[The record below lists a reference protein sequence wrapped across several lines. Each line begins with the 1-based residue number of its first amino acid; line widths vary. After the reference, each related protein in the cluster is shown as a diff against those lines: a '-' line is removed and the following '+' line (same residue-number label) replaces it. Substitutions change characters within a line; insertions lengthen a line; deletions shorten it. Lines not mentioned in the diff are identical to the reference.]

1 MPQRNDTAIWSGL
14 FRISAESGQTLQAQI
29 RQAIVAAILDRQI
42 AASMPLPSCR
52 ILAEKLGV
60 ARGTVVLAFQQL
72 VDQGFLVARE
82 RRGHFVNP
90 DVLATPAKPHQKAPD
105 QANEIDWKA
114 RRQIAASDMPPPA
127 KHENWIKSSY
137 PFVYGQ
143 FDPALF
149 PTAEWREC
157 NRMALAVLEIRNW
170 ASDMVDRDDPLL
182 IEQIQA
188 RLLPRRGI
196 FANPDEII
204 VTLGA
209 QNALY
214 MLATLLMTKGS
225 KVAMEDP
232 GYPDARSIFR
242 LAGADIQPVP
252 VDQSGIVTA
261 SIPNDSGFVFVT
273 PSHHCPTMVP
283 LSAERRQDLLARA
296 NRHNQI
302 IIEDG
307 YDSQLLDEAPQQAL
321 KSLDRSGRVV
331 YVGSMSKTL
340 APGLRLGYIVASAGL
355 ISELR
360 ALRRF
365 MLRHPPANNQRAVAL
380 FLSLG
385 HHEALVRRLSC
396 SLRRTAQAPGPCDF
410 RFPAGM
416 AFDRFGRRHVAVA
429 RRAARHRCTRA
440 GRGRRLAQRHHRA
453 GRPFLRPHR
462 KAFAFHAAGH
472 LLDRAAAHRAGHP
485 RTGHR
490 RRTQARGRLIH
501 RPIPWPEPHRR
512 GSGSISSGICN
523 RTVWLIGWANAGGIV
538 GSTKGKKQPMVD
550 QPPRSASRKG
560 GVSPCQFLKSRKRR
574 RISVRAAPAGAKRAA
589 PCGPHRWPT
598 TSSRCA
604 PASKA
609 AAMDR

>member
-1 MPQRNDTAIWSGL
+1 MAIRNDSTIWSGL
-14 FRISAESGQTLQAQI
+14 FRISADSGQTLQAQI

-52 ILAEKLGV
+52 VLADKLGV

-90 DVLATPAKPHQKAPD
+90 EVLATPSRPAHTAA
-105 QANEIDWKA
+105 ANTGGVDWTA
-114 RRQIAASDMPPPA
+114 RRQVAASEIPDPGTA
-127 KHENWIKSSY
+127 RDWISATY

-143 FDPALF
+143 FDPGLF

-170 ASDMVDRDDPLL
+170 AGDVVDRDDPLL

-214 MLATLLMTKGS
+214 MLATLLMGKGA

-242 LAGADIQPVP
+242 LSGAEVAPVP
-252 VDQSGIVTA
+252 VDADGIQVDR
-261 SIPNDSGFVFVT
+261 IPADAGYVFVT
-273 PSHHCPTMVP
+273 PNHHCPTMVP
-283 LSAERRQDLLARA
+283 LGEARRQALLADA
-296 NRHNQI
+296 ARHDRI

-307 YDSQLLDEAPQQAL
+307 YDSQLSDGAPQQAL
-321 KSLDRSGRVV
+321 KSVDRFGRVI

-340 APGLRLGYIVASAGL
+340 APGLRIGYIVGDAAL
-355 ISELR
+355 IAELR

-385 HHEALVRRLSC
+385 HHDALVRRLSQAFAE
-396 SLRRTAQAPGPCDF
+396 RRQRLLGALTAHMPDWRMTQAPGGTSVWIEG
-410 RFPAGM
+410 PAGLD
-416 AFDRFGRRHVAVA
+416 AAALAVEAARRNVLIEPGGRFFDRPADHTRFMRLGISSIGLQQIEPGIRELARVA
-429 RRAARHRCTRA
+429 RPSVAA
-440 GRGRRLAQRHHRA
+440 
-453 GRPFLRPHR
+453 
-462 KAFAFHAAGH
+462 
-472 LLDRAAAHRAGHP
+472 
-485 RTGHR
+485 
-490 RRTQARGRLIH
+490 
-501 RPIPWPEPHRR
+501 
-512 GSGSISSGICN
+512 
-523 RTVWLIGWANAGGIV
+523 
-538 GSTKGKKQPMVD
+538 
-550 QPPRSASRKG
+550 
-560 GVSPCQFLKSRKRR
+560 
-574 RISVRAAPAGAKRAA
+574 
-589 PCGPHRWPT
+589 
-598 TSSRCA
+598 
-604 PASKA
+604 
-609 AAMDR
+609 

>member
-242 LAGADIQPVP
+242 LAGAEIQPVP

-296 NRHNQI
+296 NRYNQI

-355 ISELR
+355 DRR
-360 ALRRF
+360 AARAAPL
-365 MLRHPPANNQRAVAL
+365 HAAPSAGQQPARGRAVPVARP
-380 FLSLG
+380 SRG
-385 HHEALVRRLSC
+385 AGAAAVER
-396 SLRRTAQAPGPCDF
+396 LRRTAQASGPCDF
-410 RFPAGM
+410 RIPAGM
-416 AFDRFGRRHVAVA
+416 ALDRFGRRHLALA
-429 RRAARHRCTRA
+429 RRAARHRCARA

-453 GRPFLRPHR
+453 RRPLLRPDR
-462 KAFAFHAAGH
+462 KAFAFHAAW
-472 LLDRAAAHRAGHP
+472 AFP
-485 RTGHR
+485 RSRCSTSSPASANWR
-490 RRTQARGRLIH
+490 RR
-501 RPIPWPEPHRR
+501 PD
-512 GSGSISSGICN
+512 
-523 RTVWLIGWANAGGIV
+523 AG
-538 GSTKGKKQPMVD
+538 
-550 QPPRSASRKG
+550 
-560 GVSPCQFLKSRKRR
+560 RR
-574 RISVRAAPAGAKRAA
+574 RPDLQ
-589 PCGPHRWPT
+589 P
-598 TSSRCA
+598 
-604 PASKA
+604 
-609 AAMDR
+609 

>member
-72 VDQGFLVARE
+72 VDQGFLIARE

-90 DVLATPAKPHQKAPD
+90 DVIASPPRPLQKVD
-105 QANEIDWKA
+105 QPVDQVDWKA
-114 RRQIAASDMPPPA
+114 MRKLEPTEIAPPPLQNA
-127 KHENWIKSSY
+127 NWIKSPY

-143 FDPALF
+143 FDPSLF
-149 PTAEWREC
+149 PTPEWREC

-170 ASDMVDRDDPLL
+170 AADVGDRDDPLL

-214 MLATLLMTKGS
+214 MLATLLMSKGS

-242 LAGADIQPVP
+242 LAGAEITPTP
-252 VDQSGIVTA
+252 VDTQGIVTSA
-261 SIPNDSGFVFVT
+261 IPQDANFVFVT
-273 PSHHCPTMVP
+273 PSHQCPTMVS
-283 LSAERRQDLLARA
+283 LSGERRADLLKRAARD
-296 NRHNQI
+296 NQI

-307 YDSQLLDEAPQQAL
+307 YDGQLIDEAPQQAL
-321 KSLDRSGRVV
+321 KSQDKSGRVI

-340 APGLRLGYIVASAGL
+340 APGLRLGYIVASAEL
-355 ISELR
+355 IAELR

-385 HHEALVRRLSC
+385 HHDALVRRLSTAFEE
-396 SLRRTAQAPGPCDF
+396 RRKRIFGAIGNYLPEWRSTD
-410 RFPAGM
+410 PAGGSSLWLEGPRGVDTRYI
-416 AFDRFGRRHVAVA
+416 AEAAARRGVIIEPGDRFFDSKDRPTRFMRLGISSIGQQHIEPGIRELANSIERRAVA
-429 RRAARHRCTRA
+429 A
-440 GRGRRLAQRHHRA
+440 
-453 GRPFLRPHR
+453 
-462 KAFAFHAAGH
+462 
-472 LLDRAAAHRAGHP
+472 
-485 RTGHR
+485 
-490 RRTQARGRLIH
+490 
-501 RPIPWPEPHRR
+501 
-512 GSGSISSGICN
+512 
-523 RTVWLIGWANAGGIV
+523 
-538 GSTKGKKQPMVD
+538 
-550 QPPRSASRKG
+550 
-560 GVSPCQFLKSRKRR
+560 
-574 RISVRAAPAGAKRAA
+574 
-589 PCGPHRWPT
+589 
-598 TSSRCA
+598 
-604 PASKA
+604 
-609 AAMDR
+609 

>member
-1 MPQRNDTAIWSGL
+1 MPTRTDPAIWSGL
-14 FRISAESGQTLQAQI
+14 FRISADSGQTLQAQI

-72 VDQGFLVARE
+72 VDQGFLIARE

-90 DVLATPAKPHQKAPD
+90 EVLASPGRIREPGLREKKDA
-105 QANEIDWKA
+105 IDWKA
-114 RRQIAASDMPPPA
+114 RRRIAASDMPEPS
-127 KHENWIKSSY
+127 KQENWIKSSY

-143 FDPALF
+143 FDPGLF

-170 ASDMVDRDDPLL
+170 AADMVDRDDPLL

-209 QNALY
+209 QHALY
-214 MLATLLMTKGS
+214 MLATLLMGRGS

-242 LAGADIQPVP
+242 LAGAEVAPVR
-252 VDQSGIVTA
+252 VDNDGIDTEA
-261 SIPNDSGFVFVT
+261 IPREAGFVFVT
-273 PSHHCPTMVP
+273 PNHHCPTMVAMSQERRDH
-283 LSAERRQDLLARA
+283 LLEQAERHDRL
-296 NRHNQI
+296 

-307 YDSQLLDEAPQQAL
+307 YDSQLMDDAPQQAL
-321 KSLDRSGRVV
+321 RGQDRSGRVI
-331 YVGSMSKTL
+331 YVGSLSKTL

-355 ISELR
+355 IAELR

-385 HHEALVRRLSC
+385 HHEALVRRLSTAFAD
-396 SLRRTAQAPGPCDF
+396 RRRKLTDALETYMPEWTMQEPTGGTSVWLEGPRGTNSAALAD
-410 RFPAGM
+410 A
-416 AFDRFGRRHVAVA
+416 A
-429 RRAARHRCTRA
+429 AARGVLIETGARFFD
-440 GRGRRLAQRHHRA
+440 Q
-453 GRPFLRPHR
+453 PQQNPQFLRLGISSIALQNVEPGIR
-462 KAFAFHAAGH
+462 ELAAAARQ
-472 LLDRAAAHRAGHP
+472 RAAA
-485 RTGHR
+485 
-490 RRTQARGRLIH
+490 
-501 RPIPWPEPHRR
+501 
-512 GSGSISSGICN
+512 
-523 RTVWLIGWANAGGIV
+523 
-538 GSTKGKKQPMVD
+538 
-550 QPPRSASRKG
+550 
-560 GVSPCQFLKSRKRR
+560 
-574 RISVRAAPAGAKRAA
+574 
-589 PCGPHRWPT
+589 
-598 TSSRCA
+598 
-604 PASKA
+604 
-609 AAMDR
+609 

>member
-14 FRISAESGQTLQAQI
+14 FRISPESGQTLQAQI

-42 AASMPLPSCR
+42 APSMPLPSCR
-52 ILAEKLGV
+52 VLAEKLGV

-72 VDQGFLVARE
+72 VDQGFLIARE

-90 DVLATPAKPHQKAPD
+90 EILTTPAKPTQKAND
-105 QANEIDWKA
+105 NGSTVNWKA
-114 RRQIAASDMPPPA
+114 RRLIAASEMPRPA
-127 KHENWIKSSY
+127 KLENWIKSSY

-170 ASDMVDRDDPLL
+170 AADMVDRDDPLL
-182 IEQIQA
+182 VEQIQA

-209 QNALY
+209 QHAIY

-242 LAGADIQPVP
+242 LAGAEISPTP
-252 VDQSGIVTA
+252 VDDSGIVTSA
-261 SIPNDSGFVFVT
+261 IPTDCGFVFVT

-296 NRHNQI
+296 ERNDQI
-302 IIEDG
+302 LIEDG
-307 YDSQLLDEAPQQAL
+307 YDSQLLDDAPQQAL
-321 KSLDRSGRVV
+321 KSIDRTGRVI

-340 APGLRLGYIVASAGL
+340 APGLRIGYIVASADL
-355 ISELR
+355 IAELR

-385 HHEALVRRLSC
+385 HHEALVRRLSAAFEERRRRLVQAISAFLPEWRATDSAGGS
-396 SLRRTAQAPGPCDF
+396 SLWLEGPRGTDARSLAEAAAARSVIVEPGD
-410 RFPAGM
+410 RF
-416 AFDRFGRRHVAVA
+416 FDRAEKPTRFVRLGISSIALQHIEPGIRELATAAGRR
-429 RRAARHRCTRA
+429 
-440 GRGRRLAQRHHRA
+440 
-453 GRPFLRPHR
+453 P
-462 KAFAFHAAGH
+462 
-472 LLDRAAAHRAGHP
+472 AAA
-485 RTGHR
+485 
-490 RRTQARGRLIH
+490 
-501 RPIPWPEPHRR
+501 
-512 GSGSISSGICN
+512 
-523 RTVWLIGWANAGGIV
+523 
-538 GSTKGKKQPMVD
+538 
-550 QPPRSASRKG
+550 
-560 GVSPCQFLKSRKRR
+560 
-574 RISVRAAPAGAKRAA
+574 
-589 PCGPHRWPT
+589 
-598 TSSRCA
+598 
-604 PASKA
+604 
-609 AAMDR
+609 

>member
-1 MPQRNDTAIWSGL
+1 MPSRSDSAIWSGL

-52 ILAEKLGV
+52 VLAEKLGV

-72 VDQGFLVARE
+72 VDQGFLIARE

-90 DVLATPAKPHQKAPD
+90 EVLSSPVRAVDKGA
-105 QANEIDWKA
+105 ERGSGIDWQA
-114 RRQIAASDMPPPA
+114 RRRVPAIEMPDA
-127 KHENWIKSSY
+127 YNTGNWIKANY

-170 ASDMVDRDDPLL
+170 AGDVVDRDDPLL

-214 MLATLLMTKGS
+214 MLATLLMTKGT

-232 GYPDARSIFR
+232 GYPDARSIFK
-242 LAGADIQPVP
+242 LAGADVQPVP
-252 VDQSGIVTA
+252 VDGSGIVTSA
-261 SIPNDSGFVFVT
+261 IPNDSSFVFIT

-296 NRHNQI
+296 NRNNQI

-321 KSLDRSGRVV
+321 KSLDRSGRVI

-355 ISELR
+355 IAELR

-385 HHEALVRRLSC
+385 HHEALVRRLS
-396 SLRRTAQAPGPCDF
+396 A
-410 RFPAGM
+410 
-416 AFDRFGRRHVAVA
+416 AFDERRKRLVHAISAFLPEWRSTDSAGGTSLWLEGPRGTDSRGLAEAAATRSVIIEPGDRFFDRSEKPTRFMRLGISSISLQHIEPGIRELATAAGRR
-429 RRAARHRCTRA
+429 
-440 GRGRRLAQRHHRA
+440 
-453 GRPFLRPHR
+453 P
-462 KAFAFHAAGH
+462 
-472 LLDRAAAHRAGHP
+472 AAA
-485 RTGHR
+485 
-490 RRTQARGRLIH
+490 
-501 RPIPWPEPHRR
+501 
-512 GSGSISSGICN
+512 
-523 RTVWLIGWANAGGIV
+523 
-538 GSTKGKKQPMVD
+538 
-550 QPPRSASRKG
+550 
-560 GVSPCQFLKSRKRR
+560 
-574 RISVRAAPAGAKRAA
+574 
-589 PCGPHRWPT
+589 
-598 TSSRCA
+598 
-604 PASKA
+604 
-609 AAMDR
+609 

>member
-1 MPQRNDTAIWSGL
+1 MPSRSDSAIWSGL

-52 ILAEKLGV
+52 VLAEKLGV

-72 VDQGFLVARE
+72 VDQGFLIARE

-90 DVLATPAKPHQKAPD
+90 EVLSSPVRAIDKGG
-105 QANEIDWKA
+105 ERGSGIDWQA
-114 RRQIAASDMPPPA
+114 RRRVPAIEMPDA
-127 KHENWIKSSY
+127 YNTGNWIKANY

-170 ASDMVDRDDPLL
+170 AGDVVDRDDPLL

-214 MLATLLMTKGS
+214 MLATLLMGKGA

-232 GYPDARSIFR
+232 GYPDARAIFR
-242 LAGADIQPVP
+242 MSGADVVP
-252 VDQSGIVTA
+252 VLVDRDGIDPDAVPRDA
-261 SIPNDSGFVFVT
+261 GFVFVT
-273 PSHHCPTMVP
+273 PNHHCPTMVA
-283 LSAERRQDLLARA
+283 LSEERRRKLLADAEAHDR
-296 NRHNQI
+296 I

-307 YDSQLLDEAPQQAL
+307 YDSQLMDDAPQQAL
-321 KSLDRSGRVV
+321 KSVDRSGRVV

-340 APGLRLGYIVASAGL
+340 APGLRIGYIVADAAL
-355 ISELR
+355 IAELR

-385 HHEALVRRLSC
+385 HHEALVRRLSAAFAE
-396 SLRRTAQAPGPCDF
+396 RRRKLVDAVASHLPEWQQTQAPGGTSLWLRGPNGADAYAIAETAARRGVVIEPGN
-410 RFPAGM
+410 RF
-416 AFDRFGRRHVAVA
+416 FDRPESRSRFMRLGISSIALQHIEPGIREL
-429 RRAARHRCTRA
+429 AAAA
-440 GRGRRLAQRHHRA
+440 GR
-453 GRPFLRPHR
+453 
-462 KAFAFHAAGH
+462 
-472 LLDRAAAHRAGHP
+472 
-485 RTGHR
+485 
-490 RRTQARGRLIH
+490 
-501 RPIPWPEPHRR
+501 
-512 GSGSISSGICN
+512 
-523 RTVWLIGWANAGGIV
+523 
-538 GSTKGKKQPMVD
+538 M
-550 QPPRSASRKG
+550 RSA
-560 GVSPCQFLKSRKRR
+560 
-574 RISVRAAPAGAKRAA
+574 A
-589 PCGPHRWPT
+589 
-598 TSSRCA
+598 
-604 PASKA
+604 
-609 AAMDR
+609 

>member
-1 MPQRNDTAIWSGL
+1 MPSRSDSAIWSGL

-52 ILAEKLGV
+52 VLAEKLGV

-72 VDQGFLVARE
+72 VDQGFLIARE

-90 DVLATPAKPHQKAPD
+90 EVLSSPVRTVDKGKERGAG
-105 QANEIDWKA
+105 IDWQA
-114 RRQIAASDMPPPA
+114 RRRVPAIEMPDGYPIG
-127 KHENWIKSSY
+127 NWIKASY

-170 ASDMVDRDDPLL
+170 AGDVVDRDDPLL

-214 MLATLLMTKGS
+214 MLATLLMGKGA

-242 LAGADIQPVP
+242 MSGADVVPVP
-252 VDQSGIVTA
+252 VDRDGIDPDAVPRDA
-261 SIPNDSGFVFVT
+261 GFVFVT
-273 PSHHCPTMVP
+273 PNHHCPTMVP
-283 LSAERRQDLLARA
+283 LSEERRRRLLADAEAHDR
-296 NRHNQI
+296 I

-307 YDSQLLDEAPQQAL
+307 YDSQLVDDAPQQAL
-321 KSLDRSGRVV
+321 KSVDRSGRVV

-340 APGLRLGYIVASAGL
+340 APGLRIGYIVADAAL
-355 ISELR
+355 IAELR

-385 HHEALVRRLSC
+385 HHEALVRRLSTAFAE
-396 SLRRTAQAPGPCDF
+396 RRRKLVDAVASHLPEWRQTQAPGGTSLWLRGPNGADTHAIAETATRRGVVIEPGS
-410 RFPAGM
+410 RF
-416 AFDRFGRRHVAVA
+416 FDRPESRSRFMRLGISSIALQHIEPGIREL
-429 RRAARHRCTRA
+429 AAAA
-440 GRGRRLAQRHHRA
+440 GRMRN
-453 GRPFLRPHR
+453 
-462 KAFAFHAAGH
+462 AA
-472 LLDRAAAHRAGHP
+472 
-485 RTGHR
+485 
-490 RRTQARGRLIH
+490 
-501 RPIPWPEPHRR
+501 
-512 GSGSISSGICN
+512 
-523 RTVWLIGWANAGGIV
+523 
-538 GSTKGKKQPMVD
+538 
-550 QPPRSASRKG
+550 
-560 GVSPCQFLKSRKRR
+560 
-574 RISVRAAPAGAKRAA
+574 
-589 PCGPHRWPT
+589 
-598 TSSRCA
+598 
-604 PASKA
+604 
-609 AAMDR
+609 

>member
-1 MPQRNDTAIWSGL
+1 MAQRNDTAIWSGL

-72 VDQGFLVARE
+72 VDQGFLIARE

-90 DVLATPAKPHQKAPD
+90 EVLTTPAKPATKATEATG
-105 QANEIDWKA
+105 QVDWKA
-114 RRQIAASDMPPPA
+114 RRRINATDLALPVKQ
-127 KHENWIKSSY
+127 ENWIKSSY

-170 ASDMVDRDDPLL
+170 AADMVDRDDPLL

-214 MLATLLMTKGS
+214 MLATLLMSKGS

-232 GYPDARSIFR
+232 GYPDARGIFR
-242 LAGADIQPVP
+242 LAGADILPVP
-252 VDQSGIVTA
+252 VDGEGVETQA
-261 SIPNDSGFVFVT
+261 IPADAGFVFTT
-273 PSHHCPTMVP
+273 PSHQCPTMVP
-283 LSAERRQDLLARA
+283 LSVERRHELLALAQR
-296 NRHNQI
+296 NNQI

-321 KSLDRSGRVV
+321 KSLDRTGRVI

-340 APGLRLGYIVASAGL
+340 APGLRLGYIVASADL
-355 ISELR
+355 IAELR

-385 HHEALVRRLSC
+385 HHEALVRRLSAAFEERRKRLVHAISAFLPEWHPTDSAGGT
-396 SLRRTAQAPGPCDF
+396 SLWLEGPRGTDARSLAEAASARSVIIEPG
-410 RFPAGM
+410 
-416 AFDRFGRRHVAVA
+416 DRFFHQRDKPTRFMRLGISSIALQHIEPGIRELATAAGRR
-429 RRAARHRCTRA
+429 
-440 GRGRRLAQRHHRA
+440 
-453 GRPFLRPHR
+453 P
-462 KAFAFHAAGH
+462 
-472 LLDRAAAHRAGHP
+472 AAA
-485 RTGHR
+485 
-490 RRTQARGRLIH
+490 
-501 RPIPWPEPHRR
+501 
-512 GSGSISSGICN
+512 
-523 RTVWLIGWANAGGIV
+523 
-538 GSTKGKKQPMVD
+538 
-550 QPPRSASRKG
+550 
-560 GVSPCQFLKSRKRR
+560 
-574 RISVRAAPAGAKRAA
+574 
-589 PCGPHRWPT
+589 
-598 TSSRCA
+598 
-604 PASKA
+604 
-609 AAMDR
+609 

>member
-1 MPQRNDTAIWSGL
+1 MPQRTDTAIWSGL
-14 FRISAESGQTLQAQI
+14 FKISADSGQTLQAQI

-72 VDQGFLVARE
+72 VDQGFLIARE

-90 DVLATPAKPHQKAPD
+90 EILASPPKPQDRPAASNSDV
-105 QANEIDWKA
+105 NWKA
-114 RRQIAASDMPPPA
+114 MRKVAASDMPPPL
-127 KHENWIKSSY
+127 KHENWIKTHY

-170 ASDMVDRDDPLL
+170 AADMGDRDDPLL

-214 MLATLLMTKGS
+214 MLATLLMNKDTR
-225 KVAMEDP
+225 VAMEDP

-242 LAGADIQPVP
+242 LAGADIVATP
-252 VDQSGIVTA
+252 VDENGLVTSA
-261 SIPNDSGFVFVT
+261 VPDDAKFVFVT

-283 LSAERRQDLLARA
+283 LSPERREDLLARA
-296 NRHNQI
+296 QRNNQI

-307 YDSQLLDEAPQQAL
+307 YDSQLIDQAPQQAL
-321 KSLDRSGRVV
+321 KSLDRAGRVIH
-331 YVGSMSKTL
+331 VGSMSKTL
-340 APGLRLGYIVASAGL
+340 APGLRLGYIVASADL
-355 ISELR
+355 IAELR

-365 MLRHPPANNQRAVAL
+365 MFRHPPANNQRAIAL

-385 HHEALVRRLSC
+385 HHESLVRRMS
-396 SLRRTAQAPGPCDF
+396 SAFDDRRIRLAKALADYMPEWQSTE
-410 RFPAGM
+410 PAGGSSIWLEGP
-416 AFDRFGRRHVAVA
+416 AGTNVRALAEAARQRNVLIESGDRFFDSIEKPTRFMRVGFSSISLQHIEPGIRELAGIVGRM
-429 RRAARHRCTRA
+429 
-440 GRGRRLAQRHHRA
+440 
-453 GRPFLRPHR
+453 
-462 KAFAFHAAGH
+462 
-472 LLDRAAAHRAGHP
+472 RAAA
-485 RTGHR
+485 
-490 RRTQARGRLIH
+490 
-501 RPIPWPEPHRR
+501 
-512 GSGSISSGICN
+512 
-523 RTVWLIGWANAGGIV
+523 
-538 GSTKGKKQPMVD
+538 
-550 QPPRSASRKG
+550 
-560 GVSPCQFLKSRKRR
+560 
-574 RISVRAAPAGAKRAA
+574 
-589 PCGPHRWPT
+589 
-598 TSSRCA
+598 
-604 PASKA
+604 
-609 AAMDR
+609 

>member
-1 MPQRNDTAIWSGL
+1 MPTRTDPAIWSGL
-14 FRISAESGQTLQAQI
+14 FRISADSGQTLQAQI

-72 VDQGFLVARE
+72 VDQGFLIARE

-90 DVLATPAKPHQKAPD
+90 EVLAAPARMRDAGGDSAPKE
-105 QANEIDWKA
+105 AIDWKA
-114 RRQIAASDMPPPA
+114 RRRVFASDMPEPT
-127 KHENWIKSSY
+127 KQENWIKASY

-143 FDPALF
+143 FDPTLF

-170 ASDMVDRDDPLL
+170 AADMVDRDDPLL

-214 MLATLLMTKGS
+214 MLATLLMAKGT

-242 LAGADIQPVP
+242 LAGANVVPVP
-252 VDQSGIVTA
+252 VDQDGIDPSA
-261 SIPNDSGFVFVT
+261 IPRDSDFVFVT
-273 PSHHCPTMVP
+273 PNHHCPSMVA
-283 LSAERRQDLLARA
+283 LSEERRRFLLEDAERNDR
-296 NRHNQI
+296 I

-307 YDSQLLDEAPQQAL
+307 YDSQLVDDAPQQAL
-321 KSLDRSGRVV
+321 RSMDRSGRVV
-331 YVGSMSKTL
+331 YVGSLSKTL
-340 APGLRLGYIVASAGL
+340 APGLRLGFIVASAGL
-355 ISELR
+355 IAELR

-385 HHEALVRRLSC
+385 HHEALVRRLS
-396 SLRRTAQAPGPCDF
+396 SAFSDRRRRLSQAVDAFLPEWRAPNAPSGTSVWLEGPNGADTRALAQVAASRGVLIEPGA
-410 RFPAGM
+410 RF
-416 AFDRFGRRHVAVA
+416 FDRPERNERFLRLGISSIALQHIEPGIRELATAAGRR
-429 RRAARHRCTRA
+429 
-440 GRGRRLAQRHHRA
+440 
-453 GRPFLRPHR
+453 P
-462 KAFAFHAAGH
+462 
-472 LLDRAAAHRAGHP
+472 AAA
-485 RTGHR
+485 
-490 RRTQARGRLIH
+490 
-501 RPIPWPEPHRR
+501 
-512 GSGSISSGICN
+512 
-523 RTVWLIGWANAGGIV
+523 
-538 GSTKGKKQPMVD
+538 
-550 QPPRSASRKG
+550 
-560 GVSPCQFLKSRKRR
+560 
-574 RISVRAAPAGAKRAA
+574 
-589 PCGPHRWPT
+589 
-598 TSSRCA
+598 
-604 PASKA
+604 
-609 AAMDR
+609 